1 MSGILDYIDWR
12 GDVPFETSPFNEV
25 DAIILCQL
33 EYNKLNSLVP
43 KEFTSK
49 APSLCEISNAFFVTP
64 DVEQRKDVG
73 SLINPD
79 TVELLKSAGNSRRF
93 GSLRV
98 SGYREVLDFSKDE
111 QFAAVT
117 FSYKSKT
124 QNWNAVIFRGT
135 DDYLVGWKED
145 FNLSYKVIPAQID
158 SVEYLNSVAKNYS
171 GGLYLAGHSKGG
183 NLSIYAAV
191 NGISSAKKRII
202 DIFNFDGPGFSEEFF
217 SSKEY
222 LEIETREHTFVPQN
236 SLVGMLMYHADGYI
250 TVESTESTGIKQHDP
265 FTWQVLGTHFV
276 ERPDI
281 TDQSKFIAK
290 TIQEWV
296 TELPV
301 EQKQIFVET
310 LFGILEGTDAKTN
323 AELSANPLEN
333 MKKVLKVSTKID
345 SETKDL
351 VIKTIH
357 LFVKYGWQN
366 IGTLKNK
373 K

>member
-12 GDVPFETSPFNEV
+12 GDVSFEVSPFNEV

-43 KEFTSK
+43 ESFTPK
-49 APSLCEISNAFFVTP
+49 GPTLCEIANSFFVAP
-64 DVEQRKDVG
+64 DVEDRKDIG

-79 TVELLKSAGNSRRF
+79 TIELLKAAGKSRRF
-93 GSLRV
+93 GMLRV
-98 SGYREVLDFSKDE
+98 CGYREVLDFSKDE

-117 FSYKSKT
+117 FSYKSKK

-145 FNLSYKVIPAQID
+145 FNLSYKVIPAQED
-158 SVEYLNSVAKNYS
+158 SVEYLNSASKILS
-171 GGLYLAGHSKGG
+171 GGFYLAGHSKGG
-183 NLSIYAAV
+183 NLSIFAAV
-191 NGISSAKKRII
+191 NANASTKKKIL
-202 DIFNFDGPGFSEEFF
+202 DIYNFDGPGFSEEFF
-217 SSKEY
+217 ESKDY

-236 SLVGMLMYHADGYI
+236 SLVGMLLYHADGYV
-250 TVESTESTGIKQHDP
+250 TVESSESTGIKQHDP

-281 TDQSKFIAK
+281 TEQSKFISK
-290 TIQEWV
+290 TICEWLKV
-296 TELPV
+296 LPT
-301 EQKQIFVET
+301 EQKQVFVET

-323 AELSANPLEN
+323 AELSANPLES
-333 MKKVLKVSTKID
+333 MKKVLKVTTHINQD
-345 SETKDL
+345 TKDL
-351 VIKTIH
+351 VGKTIQ
-357 LFVKYGWQN
+357 LLIKYGWQN